1 MPFNRW
7 LGVAMVI
14 CLTVGIGVNIGL
26 WLRPVVQQP
35 VTCVSYK
42 FIDIAACE
50 TNQNFT
56 GQTCPTPFVAGAIN
70 HLKIG
75 VVEEYCIVKQTQP
88 SIYLNTCPVLWTHE
102 MILLLDSITAQTGIR
117 FSCLVPQK

>member
-7 LGVAMVI
+7 LGVAMVV

-26 WLRPVVQQP
+26 WLRPAAQQI
-35 VTCVSYK
+35 VLSSVSYEPN
-42 FIDIAACE
+42 ITTCE
-50 TNQNFT
+50 WNQSFT
-56 GQTCPTPFVAGAIN
+56 GQICSAP
-70 HLKIG
+70 
-75 VVEEYCIVKQTQP
+75 VKEVRYQTTIP
-88 SIYLNTCPVLWTHE
+88 LNTCPTLWTHE